1 MLVGAVVLLALNV
14 SGDVGRISS
23 ATHPTPPTRSNPIQ
37 SSAGLGLFAV
47 NEVVDSEVLAICSSA
62 RVLHLH

>member
-1 MLVGAVVLLALNV
+1 MLVGAVVLLALYV
-14 SGDVGRISS
+14 SADIGRKSS
-23 ATHPTPPTRSNPIQ
+23 ATHPTNPPDPIQ
-37 SSAGLGLFAV
+37 SSARLGLFAV